1 MMLIA
6 LSGTPGCGKT
16 STAEELEAR
25 GYPVHYL
32 ARMIEGWDRFGPPDE
47 TGSVPVDVDELR
59 DLLGTWAEGL
69 EGDNVLDGHLSYLA
83 PADAV
88 LVLRVDPNA
97 IMERLSG
104 RNYPEGKVMENAE
117 AEGVSAVLIGSLM
130 EMKDRGLEERVFER
144 DVTHLTPMECT
155 DWVEEMI
162 SALEGEDLK
171 TLVRYR
177 PGKVDWTEV
186 ISGWY

>member
-1 MMLIA
+1 MLIA

-16 STAEELEAR
+16 TAAEELEAR
-25 GYPVHYL
+25 GYQVHYL
-32 ARMIEGWDRFGPPDE
+32 TGMIEGWGQFGPPDE

-69 EGDNVLDGHLSYLA
+69 RGVNVLDGHLSYLA

-88 LVLRVDPNA
+88 LVLRADPDT
-97 IMERLSG
+97 IRKRLSS

-117 AEGVSAVLIGSLM
+117 AEGISSVLIYALM
-130 EMKDRGLEERVFER
+130 EMKDRGREERVFER
-144 DVTHLTPMECT
+144 DITDLTPGECA
-155 DWVEEMI
+155 DWAVKMI
-162 SALEGEDLK
+162 SALKGEDLK
-171 TLVRYR
+171 SLVRYR